1 MSVKFID
8 DKEFD
13 IYLKKSFIK
22 DIDFNKKEELEI
34 YFKRLFKILNNK
46 YNIKIEGFYEITV
59 YVDKFYGVI
68 LHLEKE
74 ELDYYDYFKNQV
86 DMRIMTTDTE
96 FLYLVDDIPL
106 NIIDKI
112 EIINNDDNIYIK
124 IKKKLNDIEMMTLME
139 NSIITYNVL

>member
-13 IYLKKSFIK
+13 IYLKSNFIK

-46 YNIKIEGFYEITV
+46 YNIKVEGFYEITV

-112 EIINNDDNIYIK
+112 EIITNNDNIYIK
-124 IKKKLNDIEMMTLME
+124 IKKKLNDIEMMNLME
-139 NSIITYNVL
+139 NSVITYNVL

>member
-46 YNIKIEGFYEITV
+46 YNIKVEGFYEITV

-112 EIINNDDNIYIK
+112 EIINSDDNIYIK
-124 IKKKLNDIEMMTLME
+124 IKKKLNDIEMMILME
-139 NSIITYNVL
+139 NSIITYNAM

>member
-13 IYLKKSFIK
+13 IYLKANFIK

-46 YNIKIEGFYEITV
+46 YNIKVEGFYEITV

-86 DMRIMTTDTE
+86 DMRIMTTNTE

-112 EIINNDDNIYIK
+112 EIITNNDNIYIK
-124 IKKKLNDIEMMTLME
+124 IKKKLNDIEMMNLME
-139 NSIITYNVL
+139 NSVITYNVL

>member
-13 IYLKKSFIK
+13 IYLKANFIK

-46 YNIKIEGFYEITV
+46 YNIKVEGFYEITV

-112 EIINNDDNIYIK
+112 EIITNNDNIYIK
-124 IKKKLNDIEMMTLME
+124 IKKKLNDIEMMNLME
-139 NSIITYNVL
+139 NSVITYNVL

>member
-13 IYLKKSFIK
+13 IYLKANFIK

-46 YNIKIEGFYEITV
+46 YNIKVEGFYEITV

-139 NSIITYNVL
+139 NSIITYNAV

>member
-13 IYLKKSFIK
+13 IYLKANFIK

-46 YNIKIEGFYEITV
+46 YNIKVEGFYEITV

-86 DMRIMTTDTE
+86 DMRIMTIDTE
-96 FLYLVDDIPL
+96 FLYLVDDIPF

-112 EIINNDDNIYIK
+112 EIITNNDNIYIK
-124 IKKKLNDIEMMTLME
+124 IKKKLNDIEMMNLME
-139 NSIITYNVL
+139 NCVITYNAL

>member
-13 IYLKKSFIK
+13 IYLKANFIK

-46 YNIKIEGFYEITV
+46 YNIKVEGFYEITV

-139 NSIITYNVL
+139 NSIITYNTA

>member
-1 MSVKFID
+1 MSVKFIN

-13 IYLKKSFIK
+13 IYLKEYFIK

-34 YFKRLFKILNNK
+34 YFKRLFRILNNK
-46 YNIKIEGFYEITV
+46 YNIKVEGFYEITV

-68 LHLEKE
+68 LHLEKD

-112 EIINNDDNIYIK
+112 EIITTNNNIYIK
-124 IKKKLNDIEMMTLME
+124 IKKRLNDIEMMNLME
-139 NSIITYNVL
+139 NSVITYNAI

>member
-46 YNIKIEGFYEITV
+46 YNIKVEGFYEITV

-106 NIIDKI
+106 NIINKI

-124 IKKKLNDIEMMTLME
+124 IKKKLNDIEMMNLME